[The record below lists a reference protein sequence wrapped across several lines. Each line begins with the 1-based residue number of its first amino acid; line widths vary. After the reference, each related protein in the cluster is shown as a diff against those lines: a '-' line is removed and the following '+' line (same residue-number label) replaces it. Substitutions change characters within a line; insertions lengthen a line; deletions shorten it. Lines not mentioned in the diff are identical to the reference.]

1 VERSYVQEDVQG
13 YTYNMSFISRF
24 QAIDEKQKTR
34 AVRELI
40 EQSTPDFD
48 YFLMLTLS
56 VLMVTFGLLAGSETI
71 VIGAMLLAP
80 LLAPVMGLALG
91 VSMSHHPLIARSFST
106 IGYSIAFAV
115 GAAIVGAFL
124 FSVGNLNGGINEV
137 ILARTEPSLLFFIVA
152 VISGFAVAY
161 TTVRPNLSSTLPG
174 VAVAVALIPP
184 LAVFGVGIVM
194 FSPSVI
200 AGSAL
205 MFLINV
211 AGIVFA
217 GMVTFSLMDVHQKS
231 FIAESTIKKENK
243 RVEKETEKIKEI
255 EEKTAE
261 EKNGVV

>member
-174 VAVAVALIPP
+174 VAVAVAPRR
-184 LAVFGVGIVM
+184 FRCRHC
-194 FSPSVI
+194 
-200 AGSAL
+200 
-205 MFLINV
+205 
-211 AGIVFA
+211 
-217 GMVTFSLMDVHQKS
+217 DV
-231 FIAESTIKKENK
+231 
-243 RVEKETEKIKEI
+243 
-255 EEKTAE
+255 
-261 EKNGVV
+261 